1 MSIRAVGGDTT
12 ILFDDYGN
20 ETGKNKLIIQ
30 LFFEKNGFLYIQV
43 ESSTFSTTVSLTM
56 ESTASLNSMLDLFLC
71 YYDIKELSR
80 INFLYTFY

>member
-20 ETGKNKLIIQ
+20 ETGKNKLTIQ
-30 LFFEKNGFLYIQV
+30 LFFKKNGFLYIQV
-43 ESSTFSTTVSLTM
+43 ESSTVSLTM
-56 ESTASLNSMLDLFLC
+56 ESTTSINGMLDLFLC